1 MAMTLAAIDLAGT
14 TLIDVGAV
22 GLTTLIIFFFI
33 GPKLWKEL
41 RVDAGGED

>member
-1 MAMTLAAIDLAGT
+1 MIRALAAIELSGT
-14 TLIDVGAV
+14 TLIDLGAV

-41 RVDAGGED
+41 RVDTGGED